1 MIKSLKKEA
10 LVVMLGSFAVTVKA
24 LLFFK
29 SFLHFELGDDY
40 GIVSWVTIN
49 NYPMQSH
56 VYYYALSF
64 IAAALGALIFY
75 LFWNFTGI
83 IMAKISKL
91 SARDA
96 LKIDAATYVFGII
109 GLLIFFIDKD
119 LFLKTLT
126 SFITLIFVSKLFA
139 VPCYRFFVRNKVIDN
154 TRDAFY
160 AIIKRLKRRRKIIKR
175 QKASVFLQKLFIYAI
190 IPVIIY
196 FLFYKPGLN
205 RPLDFVHEGDLLA
218 PYQAIEAGGV
228 PYRDFHIPHGI
239 IHDVWLPYVGLKL
252 FGATLEGF
260 RRFYDF
266 AECGLIAP
274 FGYIAFYFLCLSL
287 FRRKLTIF
295 LTFLFFTSAT
305 GIATLAGR
313 QLFPIM
319 ALTFLVSFIDKNKSW
334 KLFASGI
341 SVAIAIMF
349 SIDLGMLS
357 LAAITLFLIFYFFAM
372 YFKPKSYSIKYF
384 FTFAGGVAAGILPLM
399 LYLAKTGGLRQYF
412 DIIVSN
418 SMKLYF
424 VICGSPF
431 GAYHEEKYFPIIV
444 YLIVTVWLVRDIVFR
459 NFTKTNLKATA
470 LLIAGVFY
478 FYTALLKPDGPH
490 IIFATFPVYLLVF
503 IPVESFFLYMGRI
516 TTCDKKKLWRRDF
529 GNIVIAFLCIVAI
542 LGWAIGRFSPKH
554 VIEKFAE
561 RIQARNVIPEGYVRI
576 GIERAGNIYVPK
588 PQAEKVRAIVEFIQD
603 NTEDGD
609 YIYDFSSQPLYY
621 FLTNRNNPTRYA
633 FLHYSSTPGQQAEVI
648 KDLKENRPQYVLF
661 ENSEYGG
668 IEFKKRCYIIW
679 PYIDTNYE
687 PVFEKDGFYILKI
700 KEGVNL

>member
-1 MIKSLKKEA
+1 
-10 LVVMLGSFAVTVKA
+10 MLGSFAVTVKA

-29 SFLHFELGDDY
+29 GFLHFELGDDY

-64 IAAALGALIFY
+64 IAAALGTFIFY
-75 LFWNFTGI
+75 LFWNFTGRI
-83 IMAKISKL
+83 IAKISKL
-91 SARDA
+91 SLQDA
-96 LKIDAATYVFGII
+96 LKIDAATYVFGIL
-109 GLLIFFIDKD
+109 GLLVFFIDKN

-126 SFITLIFVSKLFA
+126 FFVALIFVSKLFA
-139 VPCYRFFVRNKVIDN
+139 VPSYRFFVEKRVIDK

-160 AIIKRLKRRRKIIKR
+160 AIIERLRKKRKVIKR
-175 QKASVFLQKLFIYAI
+175 QKVSTTLRKLFFFVI
-190 IPVIIY
+190 IPVMLY

-228 PYRDFHIPHGI
+228 PYRDFHVPHGI

-274 FGYIAFYFLCLSL
+274 FGYVAFYFLCLSL

-313 QLFPIM
+313 QLFPII

-341 SVAIAIMF
+341 CIAIAIMF

-357 LAAITLFLIFYFFAM
+357 LAAITIFLIFYFFAM
-372 YFKPKSYSIKYF
+372 HFKSKGYSVKYF
-384 FTFAGGVAAGILPLM
+384 FSFAGGVAVGILPLM
-399 LYLAKTGGLRQYF
+399 LYLAGTGSLGQYF
-412 DIIVSN
+412 DIILSN

-431 GAYHEEKYFPIIV
+431 GAYHEEKYFPVIV
-444 YLIVTVWLVRDIVFR
+444 YLVASVWFMRDLVFR
-459 NFTKTNLKATA
+459 NFTKTNLKAAA
-470 LLIAGVFY
+470 LLLAGIFY

-490 IIFATFPVYLLVF
+490 IIYATFPVYLLVF
-503 IPVESFFLYMGRI
+503 MPVESFFLYMGRVA
-516 TTCDKKKLWRRDF
+516 TYDKKNVWRRDF
-529 GNIVIAFLCIVAI
+529 GNIAIAFLCIVVI
-542 LGWAIGRFSPKH
+542 SVWAVGRFSPKH

-561 RIQARNVIPEGYVRI
+561 RIRTRNAIPEGYVRLD
-576 GIERAGNIYVPK
+576 IERAGNIYVPK
-588 PQAEKVRAIVEFIQD
+588 SQAEQVRAVVKFIQD
-603 NTEDGD
+603 NTEKGD

-621 FLTNRNNPTRYA
+621 FLTNRNNPTRYV

-661 ENSEYGG
+661 EDSEYGG

-679 PYIDTNYE
+679 PYIETNYA
-687 PVFEKDGFYILKI
+687 PVFEKDGLYILRI
-700 KEGVNL
+700 KEG

>member
-10 LVVMLGSFAVTVKA
+10 LIVMLGSFAVTVKA

-29 SFLHFELGDDY
+29 GFLHFELGDNY

-64 IAAALGALIFY
+64 IAAALMSLVFY
-75 LFWNFTGI
+75 VFWNFTGHI
-83 IMAKISKL
+83 IAKISKL
-91 SARDA
+91 PLRNA
-96 LKIDAATYVFGII
+96 LKIDAVTYVFGIL
-109 GLLIFFIDKD
+109 GLLVFFIDKD

-126 SFITLIFVSKLFA
+126 FFVALIFVSKLFA
-139 VPCYRFFVRNKVIDN
+139 VPSYRFFVEKRVIDKTLN
-154 TRDAFY
+154 AFY
-160 AIIKRLKRRRKIIKR
+160 AIIERLRKKRKVIKR
-175 QKASVFLQKLFIYAI
+175 IKTSATLRKLFFFII
-190 IPVIIY
+190 IPVILY
-196 FLFYKPGLN
+196 FLFYKPGIN

-228 PYRDFHIPHGI
+228 PYRDFHVPHGI

-252 FGATLEGF
+252 FGATMEGF
-260 RRFYDF
+260 RKFYDF

-274 FGYIAFYFLCLSL
+274 FGYIAFYFLCLFL
-287 FRRKLTIF
+287 FRRKITIL

-334 KLFASGI
+334 KLLASGI
-341 SVAIAIMF
+341 CIAIAIMF
-349 SIDLGMLS
+349 SIDMGMLS
-357 LAAITLFLIFYFFAM
+357 LAAITLFLIFYFFAT
-372 YFKPKSYSIKYF
+372 YSKSKGYNLKYF
-384 FTFAGGVAAGILPLM
+384 FSFMGGVAAGILPLM
-399 LYLAKTGGLRQYF
+399 LYLARTGGLRQYF
-412 DIIVSN
+412 DIILSN

-431 GAYHEEKYFPIIV
+431 GAYHEEKYFPVIV
-444 YLIVTVWLVRDIVFR
+444 YLVASVWFMRDLVFR
-459 NFTKTNLKATA
+459 NFTKTNLKAAA

-490 IIFATFPVYLLVF
+490 IIYATFPVYLLVF
-503 IPVESFFLYMGRI
+503 IPVESFFLYVGRI
-516 TTCDKKKLWRRDF
+516 TAYDKKKVWRRDF
-529 GNIVIAFLCIVAI
+529 GNIMIAFLCIVVI
-542 LGWAIGRFSPKH
+542 SGWAIGKFSPKH

-561 RIQARNVIPEGYVRI
+561 RIRTRNAIPEGYVQLD
-576 GIERAGNIYVPK
+576 IERAGNIYVPE
-588 PQAEKVRAIVEFIQD
+588 PQANQVRAVVEFIQD
-603 NTEDGD
+603 NTDEGD

-621 FLTNRNNPTRYA
+621 FLANRNNPTRYV

-648 KDLKENRPQYVLF
+648 KDLKEKKPQYILF
-661 ENSEYGG
+661 EDSEYGG

-679 PYIDTNYE
+679 PYINTNYT

-700 KEGVNL
+700 N